1 MNPGKT
7 AMAQKRIAIIGAGL
21 SGLSA
26 AALLAKRGFAV
37 TVIDRHD
44 TPGGVAR
51 SFTDKGFTFDMG
63 PSWYLMPEVFER
75 FFAEFGKKASDFFK
89 LVSLDP
95 SYKVFFGPRDSVVIR
110 KDHEYIVQLFES
122 LEAGAG
128 ERIIAYLDDAQYKYE
143 TAMAEFLYRDYQ
155 SIFDFFNK
163 KTIMGGVK
171 LNLFQSLDKHIRRS
185 FAHEKIQKIL
195 GYNVVFIGCS
205 PFKSPALYSLMS
217 HVDITSGVYYPMGG
231 MHTLVDALYAVG
243 MEHGVKFMWGEEATA
258 INISQ
263 GTAHSVTT
271 QRQVIDADCIL
282 AAVDYHHAE
291 QDLIPPEY
299 RSYSKSYWKRR
310 LLAPSAL
317 IIYLGL
323 NKKIPGLEHHN
334 LFLSESWK
342 RHFQT
347 IFDTPSWPENPSY
360 YIGCPSKTDPSLAPQ
375 DGENLF
381 ILVPVAPVLDDND
394 HKREQFAD
402 AILSH
407 IEKLLEIK
415 ITDAIVVK
423 RIISPR
429 DFHGSHKLYKGTAMG
444 LAHTLFQS
452 ALFRPSHRSKKVS
465 NLYFSSHYTHPGIG
479 MPMVIISSHIIAD
492 IIGRDFS

>member
-1 MNPGKT
+1 
-7 AMAQKRIAIIGAGL
+7 MARKRIVVIGAGL

-37 TVIDRHD
+37 TVIDKQS

-51 SFTDKGFTFDMG
+51 SFTEKGFTFDMG

-75 FFAEFGKKASDFFK
+75 FFAEFNKKPSDFFN
-89 LVSLDP
+89 LISLDP
-95 SYKVFFGPRDSVVIR
+95 SYNVLFGPRDAVIMR
-110 KDHEYIVQLFES
+110 KDHAYIVQLFET

-128 ERIIAYLDDAQYKYE
+128 ERIIAYLDDARYKYE
-143 TAMAEFLYRDYQ
+143 TAMGEFLYRDYH
-155 SIFDFFNK
+155 SIFDFFNT
-163 KTIMGGVK
+163 KTMIGGVK
-171 LNLFQSLDKHIRRS
+171 LNLFQSLEKHIRRS

-217 HVDITSGVYYPMGG
+217 HVDITLGVFYPKGG
-231 MHTLVDALYAVG
+231 ISRLVEAIYQVAKD
-243 MEHGVKFMWGEEATA
+243 HGVEFIFGEEVNAIAVTQGRATTVATENQA
-258 INISQ
+258 IE
-263 GTAHSVTT
+263 
-271 QRQVIDADCIL
+271 ADVFL

-291 QDLIPPEY
+291 QDLIPPAY
-299 RSYSKSYWKRR
+299 RRYSASYWNKR

-334 LFLSESWK
+334 LFLSENWK
-342 RHFQT
+342 RHFQA

-360 YIGCPSKTDPSLAPQ
+360 YIGCPSKTDPFVAPQ
-375 DGENLF
+375 DGESLF
-381 ILVPVAPVLDDND
+381 FLVPVAPALDDDDNR
-394 HKREQFAD
+394 REQFSD

-407 IEKLLEIK
+407 FEKMLGIK

-423 RIISPR
+423 RIISPK
-429 DFHGSHKLYKGTAMG
+429 DFRESHNLYKGTAMG

-452 ALFRPSHRSKKVS
+452 ALFRPSHRSSKVS

>member
-1 MNPGKT
+1 
-7 AMAQKRIAIIGAGL
+7 MAPKRIAVIGAGL
-21 SGLSA
+21 SGLSS

-37 TVIDRHD
+37 TVIDKHS

-51 SFTDKGFTFDMG
+51 SFTDKDYSFDMG

-75 FFAEFGKKASDFFK
+75 FFSEFKKRPSDFFD
-89 LVSLDP
+89 LITLDP
-95 SYKVFFGPRDSVVIR
+95 SYKVFFGPRDSVVLR
-110 KDHEYIVQLFES
+110 KDHAYIVQLFET

-128 ERIIAYLDDAQYKYE
+128 ERIIAYLDDARYKYE
-143 TAMAEFLYRDYQ
+143 TAMAEFLYLDYQ

-163 KTIMGGVK
+163 KKMIGGVK

-185 FAHEKIQKIL
+185 FTQKKIQKIL

-217 HVDITSGVYYPMGG
+217 HVDLTSGVYYPMGG
-231 MHTLVDALYAVG
+231 MNKLVDALYTVG
-243 MEHGVKFMWGEEATA
+243 LEHGAEFIWGEEATA
-258 INISQ
+258 INIER
-263 GTAHSVTT
+263 GTANSVTT
-271 QRQVIDADCIL
+271 QHQIIDADCVL
-282 AAVDYHHAE
+282 VAVDYHHAE
-291 QDLIPPEY
+291 QDLIPPQY
-299 RSYSKSYWKRR
+299 RRYSLSYWNKRV
-310 LLAPSAL
+310 LAPSAL
-317 IIYLGL
+317 LIYLGL

-334 LFLSESWK
+334 LFLSENWK
-342 RHFQT
+342 RHFAS
-347 IFDTPSWPENPSY
+347 IFNKPLWPENPSY
-360 YIGCPSKTDPSLAPQ
+360 YIGCPSKTDPTVAPK

-381 ILVPVAPVLDDND
+381 ILVPVAPGLDDNE
-394 HKREQFAD
+394 HIREQFFET
-402 AILSH
+402 ILSH
-407 IEKLLEIK
+407 LEGLVGVR

-423 RIISPR
+423 HIVAQR
-429 DFHGSHKLYKGTAMG
+429 DFRRSYNLYKGTAMG
-444 LAHTLFQS
+444 LAHTLLQS

>member
-1 MNPGKT
+1 
-7 AMAQKRIAIIGAGL
+7 MASKRIAVIGAGL
-21 SGLSA
+21 SGLSS

-37 TVIDRHD
+37 TVIDKHS

-75 FFAEFGKKASDFFK
+75 FFAECNKKPSDFFN
-89 LVSLDP
+89 LISLDP
-95 SYKVFFGPRDSVVIR
+95 SYKVFFGPRDSVVMR
-110 KDHEYIVQLFES
+110 KDHAYIVKLFET

-128 ERIIAYLDDAQYKYE
+128 ERIMVYLEDARYKYE
-143 TAMAEFLYRDYQ
+143 TAMAEFLYHDYQ

-163 KTIMGGVK
+163 KTMIGGVK

-185 FAHEKIQKIL
+185 FTQEKIQKIL

-231 MHTLVDALYAVG
+231 MNKLVDALYTVG
-243 MEHGVKFMWGEEATA
+243 RDHGAEFMWGEEATA
-258 INISQ
+258 INIER

-271 QRQVIDADCIL
+271 QQQIIDADCVL

-291 QDLIPPEY
+291 TELIPPEY

-310 LLAPSAL
+310 VLAPSAL
-317 IIYLGL
+317 LVYVGL

-334 LFLSESWK
+334 LFLSENWK
-342 RHFQT
+342 RHFVA
-347 IFDTPSWPENPSY
+347 IFDKPSWPEKPSY
-360 YIGCPSKTDPSLAPQ
+360 YIGCPSKTDSSVVPK

-381 ILVPVAPVLDDND
+381 ILVPVAPALDDND
-394 HKREQFAD
+394 RRREQFAD

-407 IEKLLEIK
+407 IEEMLEIK
-415 ITDAIVVK
+415 MTDAIVVK

-429 DFHGSHKLYKGTAMG
+429 DFHEAHKLYKGTAMG

-479 MPMVIISSHIIAD
+479 MPMVIISSQIIAD
-492 IIGRDFS
+492 IIERDLS